1 MTEVVNEACFAV
13 VDGIG
18 PLERLLLVTNIA
30 PLCQKFEGVILWLL
44 FPGIR
49 GGNKGNSPRAETL
62 QAPVRSAQAIWALAL
77 NYARVKKLRIA

>member
-1 MTEVVNEACFAV
+1 MKLALRWWMAL
-13 VDGIG
+13 G
-18 PLERLLLVTNIA
+18 LLNGCCWSLT
-30 PLCQKFEGVILWLL
+30 LHLCCQKFEGVILWLL